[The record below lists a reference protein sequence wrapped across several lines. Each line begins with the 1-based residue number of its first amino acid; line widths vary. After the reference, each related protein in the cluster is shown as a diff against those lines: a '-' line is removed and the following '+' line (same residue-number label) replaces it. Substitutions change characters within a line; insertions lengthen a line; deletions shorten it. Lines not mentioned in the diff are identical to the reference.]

1 MYIFNRWAEPAQ
13 DFLYISFKKRAFQM
27 EQLLYY
33 YFCFPLFPQFLRVI
47 KSIFAFLQQ
56 WQAKE
61 EKYYYYTMSGVGVS
75 CGCFP
80 TLEIRIKDY
89 LLLIIPLLSD
99 FNLCM
104 ILWWYYYLGNQLYIG
119 WEIDIYMI
127 IEKAFL
133 LLILFGN
140 IYFMYTFFTEI
151 CW

>member
-1 MYIFNRWAEPAQ
+1 MSWAEPAQ

-61 EKYYYYTMSGVGVS
+61 EKYCYYTIVEYHVDVFPRWKSGS
-75 CGCFP
+75 KIICF
-80 TLEIRIKDY
+80 
-89 LLLIIPLLSD
+89 LSFLSSPD

-119 WEIDIYMI
+119 WGIDIYMI
-127 IEKAFL
+127 KEEGFL
-133 LLILFGN
+133 ALKSVRKDSMIIL
-140 IYFMYTFFTEI
+140 
-151 CW
+151 

>member
-1 MYIFNRWAEPAQ
+1 MSQPKTSYT
-13 DFLYISFKKRAFQM
+13 
-27 EQLLYY
+27 
-33 YFCFPLFPQFLRVI
+33 FPLKKEPSKWSNYYTTISASPFFPQFLRVI

-61 EKYYYYTMSGVGVS
+61 EKYCYYTMSGGVS

-104 ILWWYYYLGNQLYIG
+104 ILWWYYYLGNQLIYRMRNRYLYDYREGFLAPNSIREYIF
-119 WEIDIYMI
+119 YV
-127 IEKAFL
+127 
-133 LLILFGN
+133 
-140 IYFMYTFFTEI
+140 
-151 CW
+151 